1 MELYSFDY
9 TGNGNHFDFVYDNFK
24 CSDVNKQ
31 RRGKI
36 SLSGEKFYQNENLQ
50 YQKKLFFF
58 SYSDGQ
64 HRCKQ

>member
-9 TGNGNHFDFVYDNFK
+9 TGNGNRFDFVYDNFK

-36 SLSGEKFYQNENLQ
+36 SSSDEKFYQNENFQ
-50 YQKKLFFF
+50 YQGKLSSFYL
-58 SYSDGQ
+58 S
-64 HRCKQ
+64 